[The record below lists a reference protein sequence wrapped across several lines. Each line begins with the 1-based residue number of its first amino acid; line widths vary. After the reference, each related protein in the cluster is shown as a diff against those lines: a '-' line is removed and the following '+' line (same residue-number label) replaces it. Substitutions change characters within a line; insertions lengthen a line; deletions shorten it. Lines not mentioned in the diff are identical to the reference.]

1 MNPLTC
7 IAIDDD
13 VLFLKSLQA
22 YLSKIDW
29 IDLKQTFTN
38 PVQGAKGIL
47 QIKPDLIFTDY
58 EMPLVDGDYLIDWIK
73 PNIDR
78 MDQRPVIILVSAV
91 DRPPQTLLD
100 NVDGF
105 IRKRDVRDAASLENQ
120 LRTLIK

>member
-22 YLSKIDW
+22 YLSKIAL

-78 MDQRPVIILVSAV
+78 MDKRPVIILVSAV

-100 NVDGF
+100 NVDWF
-105 IRKRDVRDAASLENQ
+105 IRKREVRDAASLENQ